1 MMAKISDAE
10 KQQLYDALID
20 WMVPGA
26 SKVTHEEAVAYI
38 QAEWVRILTQLWD
51 AIGKVADKKQLAVYI
66 KELGCIPLGVL
77 EQVVSR
83 LLAKHTYHTVPTI
96 GDIWWETGLVI
107 GYGAFTSQNS
117 GEKKLDMESLKWRLS
132 NWSPA
137 PRVDKYADI
146 TAMLPE
152 VER

>member
-1 MMAKISDAE
+1 MMAKISDTE
-10 KQQLYDALID
+10 KQQLFDALID

-38 QAEWVRILTQLWD
+38 QAEWIRVLTQLWD

-66 KELGCIPLGVL
+66 KELGSIPLGVL

-83 LLAKHTYHTVPTI
+83 SLAKHTYHTVPTV
-96 GDIWWETGLVI
+96 GDIWAETWVFFG
-107 GYGAFTSQNS
+107 GYSPNSQYFKGVNM
-117 GEKKLDMESLKWRLS
+117 DYLKWQLE

-137 PRVDKYADI
+137 PRVDKYANI
-146 TAMLPE
+146 TAMLPD
-152 VER
+152 VE

>member
-1 MMAKISDAE
+1 MAKISDAE
-10 KQQLYDALID
+10 KQQLFDALID

-38 QAEWVRILTQLWD
+38 QAEWIRVLTQLWD
-51 AIGKVADKKQLAVYI
+51 AIGKVADKKQLAVYV

-83 LLAKHTYHTVPTI
+83 LLAKHTYHTVPTV
-96 GDIWWETGLVI
+96 GDIWAETWLVM
-107 GYGAFTSQNS
+107 GNS
-117 GEKKLDMESLKWRLS
+117 TNGSVDADYLKWQLA
-132 NWSPA
+132 NWTPA

-152 VER
+152 VAE

>member
-1 MMAKISDAE
+1 MMAKISSAE
-10 KQQLYDALID
+10 KQQLFDALID

-38 QAEWVRILTQLWD
+38 QAEWVRILTKLWD

-83 LLAKHTYHTVPTI
+83 LLAKHTYHTVPTV
-96 GDIWWETGLVI
+96 GDIWSETWFFMGNGDPRSVYFH
-107 GYGAFTSQNS
+107 GV
-117 GEKKLDMESLKWRLS
+117 DMNFLKWQLD

-152 VER
+152 AE

>member
-1 MMAKISDAE
+1 MMAKISNTE
-10 KQQLYDALID
+10 KQQMSDALLD

-38 QAEWVRILTQLWD
+38 QSEWIRTLTQLWD

-83 LLAKHTYHTVPTI
+83 LLADHTYHTVPTI
-96 GDIWWETGLVI
+96 GEIWKVI
-107 GYGAFTSQNS
+107 KEDFGD
-117 GEKKLDMESLKWRLS
+117 KESLAFWT
-132 NWSPA
+132 PY
-137 PRVDKYADI
+137 PMDHKYI
-146 TAMLPE
+146 EQLE
-152 VER
+152 KEKHERAI

>member
-1 MMAKISDAE
+1 MMAKISDTE
-10 KQQLYDALID
+10 KQQLFDALID

-38 QAEWVRILTQLWD
+38 QAEWIRVLTQLWD

-83 LLAKHTYHTVPTI
+83 SLAKHTYHTVPTV
-96 GDIWWETGLVI
+96 GDIWAETWHFMGNGDPSSEYFHGV
-107 GYGAFTSQNS
+107 
-117 GEKKLDMESLKWRLS
+117 KMEHLKWQLED
-132 NWSPA
+132 WSPA

-152 VER
+152 VEQ